1 MSLDNLRYGSFR
13 PTSVQPE
20 ARALP
25 GYGGQVEEW
34 GTYRFMVEALE
45 KKESQLSD
53 GEKKK
58 LGSLALRLT
67 ERLQGPALQIARG
80 LGVDKLAEP
89 DGVRVL
95 LQALEKDLLPL
106 RRQAALE
113 LYQAGSV
120 AGVLSRQH
128 GEPMSSYCLR
138 RETWWNQLQDL
149 DSSLQVST
157 AIRGEQLL
165 QHSGLGHLEMKMIRT
180 VCGNDLSDLG
190 KLCAALRDQCGSIHE
205 KERGGKGFDRR
216 RGWQHG
222 RGSGKGSY
230 GTGYLADVSE
240 DANSPHGGG
249 ISEEH
254 YDDGSTEWSH
264 VDEEWIDVE
273 DEIDVG
279 GEGEEHL
286 IEENVV
292 CWFAE
297 QGVNAQTCSSEDISM
312 VYDAVDA
319 EISAYYA
326 RGQVNQ
332 RGFSAPVNSSN
343 YVPSG
348 NLSPQ
353 DRQAKVLAAKQRT
366 RCRACG
372 QQGHWQN
379 DAICPKRRSKGSK
392 GWKGKGKN
400 KGKGYS
406 KKGSD
411 KGSDGGN
418 SPKPRVVYFSV
429 GETESSDKTYV
440 GMAVKDG
447 DFGAEDDS
455 GQEGE
460 GFDSGALPDHGLRGM
475 RLPEFEL
482 EVQRLMRLPPED
494 VDRMF
499 QQEVNYMPLT
509 SKAAPAT
516 PPRSLGGYAGQSPG
530 VAPSTPERR
539 PVMEHQHH
547 TPSSVHETPTR
558 SSTAKGGERSQQQH
572 QTFSSTSVS
581 TVAVG
586 GAGGCQH
593 ANTTRRGTNAY
604 VNMLTCKDCGA
615 VLEKTRKDVTS
626 NDARMLTQTPDRCG
640 HHRVNWKGSNGYQW
654 KWTCEECGRSR
665 CSEAKPWRRTC
676 CTDLK
681 CCSFIAWNN
690 GSGIDRRIVRLGGVV
705 RRNS

>member
-45 KKESQLSD
+45 KKESQLSE

-332 RGFSAPVNSSN
+332 RGFSAPVNSSLTMFPVAI
-343 YVPSG
+343 Y
-348 NLSPQ
+348 LHKI
-353 DRQAKVLAAKQRT
+353 DRPRFLLRNRGRDVEHVDNKDTGRMTLYAPKDAARGRRDGKEKERTKEKATARKVATK
-366 RCRACG
+366 
-372 QQGHWQN
+372 
-379 DAICPKRRSKGSK
+379 
-392 GWKGKGKN
+392 
-400 KGKGYS
+400 
-406 KKGSD
+406 
-411 KGSDGGN
+411 
-418 SPKPRVVYFSV
+418 
-429 GETESSDKTYV
+429 
-440 GMAVKDG
+440 
-447 DFGAEDDS
+447 
-455 GQEGE
+455 
-460 GFDSGALPDHGLRGM
+460 ALM
-475 RLPEFEL
+475 VATAQSL
-482 EVQRLMRLPPED
+482 EW
-494 VDRMF
+494 
-499 QQEVNYMPLT
+499 
-509 SKAAPAT
+509 
-516 PPRSLGGYAGQSPG
+516 
-530 VAPSTPERR
+530 
-539 PVMEHQHH
+539 
-547 TPSSVHETPTR
+547 
-558 SSTAKGGERSQQQH
+558 
-572 QTFSSTSVS
+572 STSVLARRS
-581 TVAVG
+581 H
-586 GAGGCQH
+586 Q
-593 ANTTRRGTNAY
+593 TRP
-604 VNMLTCKDCGA
+604 
-615 VLEKTRKDVTS
+615 TS
-626 NDARMLTQTPDRCG
+626 GWP
-640 HHRVNWKGSNGYQW
+640 
-654 KWTCEECGRSR
+654 
-665 CSEAKPWRRTC
+665 
-676 CTDLK
+676 
-681 CCSFIAWNN
+681 
-690 GSGIDRRIVRLGGVV
+690 
-705 RRNS
+705 